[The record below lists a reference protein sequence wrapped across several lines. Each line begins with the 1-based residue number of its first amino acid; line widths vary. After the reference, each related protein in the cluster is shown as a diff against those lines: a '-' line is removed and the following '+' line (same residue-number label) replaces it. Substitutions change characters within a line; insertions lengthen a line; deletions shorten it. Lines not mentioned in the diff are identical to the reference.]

1 MILCRVVFPL
11 AFIMQHTFTNAREPI
26 RGEEGEKIEGSHH
39 NYQDSNHSMD
49 TITSYLRGDTKYSTM
64 SNIRSEMSD
73 RNLGAEE
80 KCNISSGTFF
90 IQSVS
95 SGNNIYIDE
104 RVRVMGPNIG
114 VKDNVYIR
122 SLGNNEYAIQSAWLE
137 SYVRVPKSG
146 NFHTV
151 NTQTY
156 VGSYERF
163 YITCFDNGDVA
174 FKSKKHGN
182 YLRENGVEIMTY
194 KSSVSSIMD
203 NMKWR
208 LITEGV
214 HEPSPKPEKTYY
226 IKSVYGTYISMNNK
240 NKVKFMK
247 HNKSYERITI
257 RSTCHFLDCDRIAI
271 KSATHGERY
280 LRVSGTGGGRTVG
293 AQTYM
298 GDYEMFYMETRS
310 NGKVAFKSFKH
321 DNYLHANKDKKKL
334 DTSSGANANDSLFT
348 LVPV

>member
-1 MILCRVVFPL
+1 
-11 AFIMQHTFTNAREPI
+11 MQHTFTNAREPI

-80 KCNISSGTFF
+80 KCNISPGLFF
-90 IQSVS
+90 IESVS
-95 SGNNIYIDE
+95 SGNNICIDDKVE
-104 RVRVMGPNIG
+104 LKKPKMIHLYGTS
-114 VKDNVYIR
+114 YIR
-122 SLGNNEYAIQSAWLE
+122 SLGNNEYAINAPYFE
-137 SYVRVPKSG
+137 KYVRVPKSG

-182 YLRENGVEIMTY
+182 YLRENGNEIDTY
-194 KSSVSSIMD
+194 KSSVSSIRD

-208 LITEGV
+208 LINEGV
-214 HEPSPKPEKTYY
+214 GKSPKPDVTYY
-226 IKSVYGTYISMNNK
+226 IKSARGTYIYMNDK
-240 NKVKFMK
+240 NEVKFMK

-257 RSTCHFLDCDRIAI
+257 RSVCCWISDGWGKILDCDNIYAI

-280 LRVSGTGGGRTVG
+280 LSVPGTGRGQTVG
-293 AQTYM
+293 VQTYV
-298 GDYEMFYMETRS
+298 GAYEMFYMETKH
-310 NGKVAFKSFKH
+310 NGKVTFKSREH
-321 DNYLHANKDKKKL
+321 GNYLHANKDKKKL
-334 DTSSGANANDSLFT
+334 DTTSANGAYTRFT

>member
-1 MILCRVVFPL
+1 MILYQVVFFL
-11 AFIMQHTFTNAREPI
+11 AFIMQHTFTNARKPI

-64 SNIRSEMSD
+64 LNIRSEMSD

-90 IQSVS
+90 IQSVA
-95 SGNNIYIDE
+95 SGWNMFISNKVE
-104 RVRVMGPNIG
+104 LMKPNMGSLF
-114 VKDNVYIR
+114 DNSYIR
-122 SLGNNEYAIQSAWLE
+122 SLGNNEYTINSPWLE
-137 SYVRVPKSG
+137 IYARVPKSG

-151 NTQTY
+151 DTQTF
-156 VGSYERF
+156 VGSWERF
-163 YITCFDNGDVA
+163 YITCFDNGEVA

-182 YLRENGVEIMTY
+182 YLRENGDEIDTY
-194 KSSVSSIMD
+194 ESSVSSIGD

-208 LITEGV
+208 LINEGV
-214 HEPSPKPEKTYY
+214 HEISPKPEKTYY
-226 IKSVYGTYISMNNK
+226 IKSAYGTYIYMNNK

-247 HNKSYERITI
+247 HNKSYERITL
-257 RSTCHFLDCDRIAI
+257 RSMCRYLNCDIYAI

-280 LRVSGTGGGRTVG
+280 LRVPGTGGGRTVG
-293 AQTYM
+293 VQTYV
-298 GDYEMFYMETRS
+298 GAYEMFYMETQS
-310 NGKVAFKSFKH
+310 NGKVVFKSREH
-321 DNYLHANKDKKKL
+321 NNYLHANKDKKKL
-334 DTSSGANANDSLFT
+334 DTSSVADAYAQFT